1 MNMKKLNIE
10 SAVGMFLVAGFLC
23 FAYLAVRLGD
33 IQILGSGSYPVK
45 ARFSS
50 VSGLKTGA
58 RIEIAG
64 VVIGKVKEIRLDN
77 YQAEVEMQIDSGVKL
92 QDDSIASIRT
102 QGIIGDKYIKI
113 SPGASDE
120 IIPAEGEILDTEGAI
135 SLEDLISK
143 YIFEKE

>member
-45 ARFSS
+45 ARFTS

-64 VVIGKVKEIRLDN
+64 VVIGKVKEIRLDD
-77 YQAEVEMQIDSGVKL
+77 YQAEVEMQIDSGVQL
-92 QDDSIASIRT
+92 QEDSIASIRT

-113 SPGASDE
+113 SPGAMDE
-120 IIPAEGEILDTEGAI
+120 TIPAEGEILETEGAI